1 MRQFYC
7 LQVCEIQNAQLLTMN
22 SFISRLAATGEQL
35 KLLLMNFAFV
45 SFFVFQIYDRI
56 KSYAYTDISRPS
68 RRCTATVVV

>member
-1 MRQFYC
+1 
-7 LQVCEIQNAQLLTMN
+7 MN

-56 KSYAYTDISRPS
+56 KSYAYVFVQNDGQHFWQHAPNQGSNEQLSPPNFQK
-68 RRCTATVVV
+68 AGP